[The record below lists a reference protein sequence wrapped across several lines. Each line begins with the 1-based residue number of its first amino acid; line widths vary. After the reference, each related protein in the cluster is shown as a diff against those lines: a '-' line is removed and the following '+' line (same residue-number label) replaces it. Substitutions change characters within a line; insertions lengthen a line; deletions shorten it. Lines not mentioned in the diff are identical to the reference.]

1 MKPLKSLLFLIVVFG
16 ILTLIAWATPKG
28 GIKLFNDLKIK
39 FPTLSSIFNDSTIKY
54 ADISSIIK
62 KTELKSDSLQLNDS
76 LLTIDSLNV
85 DSLVTVIQQLEFP
98 DSGRTALLPFFK
110 NVQRNEGLIRVL
122 HYGDS
127 QIEGDRITSF
137 IRNRFQGRFG
147 GSGAGMVP
155 IVEVN
160 NLSGAISLDNTG
172 EWKRYTLFGKIDK
185 TIKHKKYGVMLSF
198 SRFAPVYNDSISND
212 TIIYEASVKIQ
223 KASAAYGNCYN
234 FSEIKLLYGNN
245 KKPVMAELYDGD
257 KLLGF
262 ETLLG
267 GQDFNI
273 ATWKLTS
280 VPKELTL
287 KFSGKDSPDIYG
299 IAFDSNKG
307 LAFDNIPLRGS
318 SGTDFSRGDLSLL
331 KKMYEQLNV
340 KLLIF
345 EFGVNVVPNVQEDY
359 TFYENWIYGQ
369 LSTLKRIHPDMGII
383 VIGISDMS
391 QKTENGYES
400 YPNIEKI
407 RNAQKKAAFRA
418 NCAFWDFYQAMG
430 GKNSMPSW
438 VNADPPMAA
447 KDYTH
452 LSPRGAKITA
462 EMLYNALVSEYNLY
476 KTTHTETANN
486 KAQTIKAK
494 NK

>member
-1 MKPLKSLLFLIVVFG
+1 MKPLKSLLFLVVVFG

-28 GIKLFNDLKIK
+28 GITLFNDWKIK
-39 FPTLSSIFNDSTIKY
+39 FPTLSSIFSDSTIKY
-54 ADISSIIK
+54 ADISEIIK
-62 KTELKSDSLQLNDS
+62 KNELSTDSLILNDS
-76 LLTIDSLNV
+76 LLSVDSLNV
-85 DSLVTVIQQLEFP
+85 DSLVNVVQHLEFL
-98 DSGRTALLPFFK
+98 DSARSALLPFFK
-110 NVQRNEGLIRVL
+110 NVQRNDGLIRVL

-127 QIEGDRITSF
+127 QIEGDRITGF

-147 GSGAGMVP
+147 GSGAGLVP
-155 IVEVN
+155 LVEVN
-160 NLSGAISLDNTG
+160 NLSGAISIESIG
-172 EWKRYTLFGKIDK
+172 EWKRYTLFGKVDK

-198 SRFAPVYNDSISND
+198 SRFAPVYNDSIPND
-212 TIIYEASVKIQ
+212 TLIYESSVKI
-223 KASAAYGNCYN
+223 KKSSAAYGNCYS

-262 ETLLG
+262 ETLLA

-273 ATWKLTS
+273 ATWKLTY

-318 SGTDFSRGDLSLL
+318 SGTDFARGDLTLL

-345 EFGVNVVPNVQEDY
+345 EFGVNVVPNIQEDY

-418 NCAFWDFYQAMG
+418 NCAFWDFYEAMG
-430 GKNSMPSW
+430 GHNSMPSW

-447 KDYTH
+447 KDFTH
-452 LSPRGAKITA
+452 LSPRGSKIVA
-462 EMLYNALVSEYNLY
+462 EMLYNALVSEYNLF
-476 KTTHTETANN
+476 KTTQLKTTNN
-486 KAQTIKAK
+486 KAQISKVK
-494 NK
+494 